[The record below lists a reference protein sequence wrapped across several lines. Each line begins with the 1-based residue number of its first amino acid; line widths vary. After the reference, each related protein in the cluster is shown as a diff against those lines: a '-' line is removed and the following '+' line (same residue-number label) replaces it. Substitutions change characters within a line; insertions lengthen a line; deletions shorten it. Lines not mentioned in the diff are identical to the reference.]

1 MRHNEEEEVATLWL
15 RFRNLHYQGLVA
27 NEINKQKPDTIAEWE
42 DCFHQPL
49 PHPPSE
55 TTASPLGVYQHSRS
69 QVSGRFV
76 SSSQTQEGEAEKKPF
91 DLYALDPTPF

>member
-1 MRHNEEEEVATLWL
+1 MGASLNEKFTI
-15 RFRNLHYQGLVA
+15 GLGYIFCRSGTKLSLA
-27 NEINKQKPDTIAEWE
+27 LGEWE
-42 DCFHQPL
+42 NCFHQPL

-76 SSSQTQEGEAEKKPF
+76 SSSQTQEGEAEKNP
-91 DLYALDPTPF
+91 LTCTP